1 MTSTS
6 LTTPLKSTLQVPA
19 PPTIGVVVSYPYVA
33 LVARLG
39 SLARD
44 ATTISLA
51 DHGVIP
57 DPASVRAGAEHV
69 VTEITSL
76 TQDYSDYSW
85 HIAIQVPPSE
95 GEGQQVAFYLL
106 GRYPDALLV
115 AHDAYGGNGY
125 KHRRPSSHLTGDG
138 CYPASLR
145 SRRPR
150 HFRYCWAPK
159 GMRDYEQ
166 AAFDVA
172 GVPWFYLAE
181 GAEL

>member
-44 ATTISLA
+44 ATTLALAEGPLDVGSL
-51 DHGVIP
+51 
-57 DPASVRAGAEHV
+57 RAGAEHV

-76 TQDYSDYSW
+76 THDYSDYSW
-85 HIAIQVPPSE
+85 DVAIQVPPSGGVE
-95 GEGQQVAFYLL
+95 QQITLYLL

-115 AHDAYGGNGY
+115 DYDAYGGNGY
-125 KHRRPSSHLTGDG
+125 KHRRPSSHLTGDD

-181 GAEL
+181 GAQL